1 MIRDTSLRHGRRIR
15 RIAETIGW
23 DQRSAGPPFD
33 RDLVGR
39 RYRWSHPTNHA
50 TSQISQPCSLRRFL
64 LTSFAF
70 LIGVVVITRPIV
82 AQTTAVTTD
91 KPSAASATDEAIDS
105 WQVLHIGNKRA
116 GYQRSLERVEIRD
129 KRKVIVSVGELH
141 FQINRF
147 GKELTL
153 STTLRTEET
162 ESGELL
168 KFAYEIK
175 NPPATVTR
183 SEGVVSDKD
192 LEITSVVAGKTD
204 KRRIPWEADAKSPAY
219 PERFM
224 RGKPLKPGEA
234 FSTKVFVPEFGKFTK
249 VSYTADEIR
258 PIKLLDAKEHS
269 LLLVKVSFAAIPD
282 MNMRQYVDSNGEVK
296 LGETDMLGTVGRLY
310 QVTREIA
317 LQTIAGAELDLAIN
331 TLVAIDPP
339 IKDAHRKKKIV
350 YRITS
355 KEDSPER
362 SFVSGGTQQ
371 VKRLSDT
378 SIELTVTSKPLP
390 PVNARV
396 VATDAKY
403 VAATRFLQSRDPAVV
418 EHADRAA
425 AGETDPSR
433 IAARMEKY
441 VQEKIKKKN
450 FSTAMA
456 SASEVAQKMEG
467 DCTEHAVL
475 LAAMLRAKRVPARI
489 AAGLVYVE
497 SLNSFGGH
505 MWTEA
510 FIGGE
515 WIPLDATL
523 GRGGIGAA
531 HLKMAESAMDE
542 ESPLPITTFMPLYN
556 ALGKLKI
563 EVLKAE

>member
-1 MIRDTSLRHGRRIR
+1 MICGTSI
-15 RIAETIGW
+15 
-23 DQRSAGPPFD
+23 
-33 RDLVGR
+33 
-39 RYRWSHPTNHA
+39 
-50 TSQISQPCSLRRFL
+50 RRFL
-64 LTSFAF
+64 LTTFAF
-70 LIGVVVITRPIV
+70 LIGLAITPNSGV
-82 AQTTAVTTD
+82 TQTTPVKTD
-91 KPSAASATDEAIDS
+91 KPSVASASDVEIES

-116 GYQRSLERVEIRD
+116 GYQRSRERTEIRD
-129 KRKVIVSVGELH
+129 KRKVVVSVGELH

-147 GKELTL
+147 GKELSL

-183 SEGVVSDKD
+183 SEGVVTDKE

-204 KRRIPWEADAKSPAY
+204 KRRIAWEADAKSPAY

-224 RGKPLKPGEA
+224 RAKPLKPGEA
-234 FSTKVFVPEFGKFTK
+234 FSAKIFVPEYGKFTK

-258 PIKLLDAKEHS
+258 PIKLLDNKEHS

-282 MNMRQYVDSNGEVK
+282 MSMRQYVDGNGDVK

-317 LQTIAGAELDLAIN
+317 LQTIAGVELDLAIN
-331 TLVAIDPP
+331 TLIAIDPP
-339 IKDAHRKKKIV
+339 IKDAHRKKRIV

-362 SFVSGGTQQ
+362 AFVSGGTQLI
-371 VKRLSDT
+371 KRQSDT
-378 SIELTVTSKPLP
+378 AIELTVTSKPLP

-396 VATDAKY
+396 ISTDEKFL
-403 VAATRFLQSRDPAVV
+403 AATRFLQTRDPAVI

-433 IAARMEKY
+433 VAARMEKY

-456 SASEVAQKMEG
+456 SAAEVAQKLEG

-475 LAAMLRAKRVPARI
+475 LAAMLRAKKIPSRI

-510 FIGGE
+510 FVGGE

-563 EVLKAE
+563 EVLKIE